1 MAKAFEMYNNACLS
15 RNTKCIRVHVSR
27 CPKHYI
33 ALSTKHNALLPS
45 PPAPLADQSLLIHA
59 VK

>member
-15 RNTKCIRVHVSR
+15 RNTKCIRVRVSR

-45 PPAPLADQSLLIHA
+45 PPPP
-59 VK
+59 